1 MQNHKCRFCIHRRQ
15 CLYASIDQISK
26 KGDLIQ
32 TMNISLYYK
41 HGQSQNYFFSR
52 PINQILRKEKHTI
65 YAKVEDYKILD
76 SQEEYLKQF
85 YYMPNCQLQLKQ
97 LIQYYK
103 FSIDHPM
110 LYFLELKAIILK
122 YLSSRSQVEYHW
134 AINQIEKEAQREG
147 GMSPKKSKKKS
158 TPLVKQEL
166 SFFLKE
172 LNDTQKSTTI
182 LQLLKN
188 VEADRAIEKDWQK
201 QFTQS
206 LIEQDLTKAMQ
217 FSTFLQQK
225 ELQKPKESTI
235 KVNTTSKTV
244 YLGNIK
250 KQQNLQIGT
259 PRKASN
265 LISNN
270 FSNGCSVHNAQ
281 SIVNTQIQ
289 NSQVNQLNQNNGLQ
303 TTISNNKMVT
313 QNFHFFNHNLNHQ
326 TQASNSQNN
335 VNHNFITK
343 TSIVNS
349 SNGNI
354 FKPQTIYKM
363 QPLRLMEVPKL
374 KIKLNHQDPKSER
387 KYDRVR
393 ENRID
398 CLTQRIKTQLDESNT
413 ARLSVNPKTVV
424 IKRRQNFQH

>member
-1 MQNHKCRFCIHRRQ
+1 MQNHKCRFCTHKCQ

-26 KGDLIQ
+26 KGNLIQ
-32 TMNISLYYK
+32 TMNQSLYYK

-52 PINQILRKEKHTI
+52 HINQIIRKEKHTI
-65 YAKVEDYKILD
+65 YTRVEDYKILD
-76 SQEEYLKQF
+76 NQEEYLRQF
-85 YYMPNCQLQLKQ
+85 YHFPNCQYQLKQ

-110 LYFLELKAIILK
+110 LYFIELKAIIVK
-122 YLSSRSQVEYHW
+122 YISSRSQVEYQW
-134 AINQIEKEAQREG
+134 AINQIEIEANKEG
-147 GMSPKKSKKKS
+147 GVSPKKSKKKS

-166 SFFLKE
+166 SCFLKE
-172 LNDTQKSTTI
+172 LNDTQKSTTM

-188 VEADRAIEKDWQK
+188 VEADRTLEKDWQK

-206 LIEQDLTKAMQ
+206 LVEQDLTKAMQ

-225 ELQKPKESTI
+225 ELQKQKESII
-235 KVNTTSKTV
+235 KETNSNSRTV
-244 YLGNIK
+244 YVGNIK
-250 KQQNLQIGT
+250 KQLNLQIGT

-265 LISNN
+265 VITNNFSTGCSTHAHSNMNTNQINGGISNN
-270 FSNGCSVHNAQ
+270 SNHR
-281 SIVNTQIQ
+281 IV
-289 NSQVNQLNQNNGLQ
+289 VP
-303 TTISNNKMVT
+303 
-313 QNFHFFNHNLNHQ
+313 NFHFFNHNINPSTQ
-326 TQASNSQNN
+326 TSNNQNT

-349 SNGNI
+349 SNGNVL
-354 FKPQTIYKM
+354 KPQTIYKM

-387 KYDRVR
+387 KYDRIR

-413 ARLSVNPKTVV
+413 ARGSVNSKAIV

>member
-1 MQNHKCRFCIHRRQ
+1 MQNHKCRFCKQRRQ

-32 TMNISLYYK
+32 TMNLSLYYK

-52 PINQILRKEKHTI
+52 PINQIIKKEKHTI
-65 YAKVEDYKILD
+65 YMKVEDYKILD
-76 SQEEYLKQF
+76 TQEEYLRQF

-110 LYFLELKAIILK
+110 LYFLELKAIIIK
-122 YLSSRSQVEYHW
+122 YISSRSQVEYQW
-134 AINQIEKEAQREG
+134 AINQIEIEAQKEG
-147 GMSPKKSKKKS
+147 KVSPNKSKKKS
-158 TPLVKQEL
+158 TPLIKQEL
-166 SFFLKE
+166 SCLLQE

-188 VEADRAIEKDWQK
+188 VEADRTLEKDWQK
-201 QFTQS
+201 QYTQS
-206 LIEQDLTKAMQ
+206 LVEQDLTKAMQ
-217 FSTFLQQK
+217 FSTYLQQK
-225 ELQKPKESTI
+225 ELLKQKESQI
-235 KVNTTSKTV
+235 RENTTSRTV
-244 YLGNIK
+244 YLGNMK
-250 KQQNLQIGT
+250 KQLNLQIGT

-265 LISNN
+265 LITNN
-270 FSNGCSVHNAQ
+270 FSTGCSTHANSNINIQ
-281 SIVNTQIQ
+281 TQNNQINTQN
-289 NSQVNQLNQNNGLQ
+289 NSGA
-303 TTISNNKMVT
+303 TTITNNRIVAS
-313 QNFHFFNHNLNHQ
+313 NFHFFNLNINPS
-326 TQASNSQNN
+326 TQISNTQNTI
-335 VNHNFITK
+335 NHNFVTK

-349 SNGNI
+349 SNGNTL
-354 FKPQTIYKM
+354 KPQSIYKM

-374 KIKLNHQDPKSER
+374 KIKLNNQDPKSER

-398 CLTQRIKTQLDESNT
+398 CLTQRIKTQLDDTNS
-413 ARLSVNPKTVV
+413 ARVSVNPKSVV